1 MGNKL
6 INIASINELHRFYG
20 CDKPKHPL
28 VSVIDLKTIRPEL
41 FDEPLAY
48 QMELYIISCKSFK
61 GTIKYGR
68 QPYDFD
74 EGSLLFTAPNQVLS
88 AEPDV
93 KLEEGWAL
101 FIHPDLLSSTS
112 LGKKMHQYSFFLYDT
127 NEALHISDDEKQILL
142 DCIAKIKREYSQ
154 NMDKHT
160 HGLIVSNIELLLNYC
175 DRFYDR
181 QFITRSKAN
190 HDIVQRFETLLN
202 EYFANET
209 LIQTGLPDV
218 GHFASQLNISPKYLS
233 DVLSKH
239 TGKST
244 QEHIHLKLIEKAK
257 LLLWGNNQ
265 SISQIAYQLGFEHPS
280 HFTKLFKTKTGSTPR
295 EYRNLN

>member
-1 MGNKL
+1 MENKL
-6 INIASINELHRFYG
+6 VTIASINELHRFYG

-28 VSVIDLKTIRPEL
+28 VSVMDLATIRPEL
-41 FDEPLAY
+41 YEERLAY
-48 QMELYIISCKSFK
+48 QMALYIISCKSFK
-61 GTIKYGR
+61 GIIKYGR
-68 QPYDFD
+68 QPYDFE
-74 EGSLLFTAPNQVLS
+74 EGSLLFTSPNQVLS

-101 FIHPDLLSSTS
+101 FIHPDLLNATS
-112 LGKKMHQYSFFLYDT
+112 LGKKMHQYSFFQYDI
-127 NEALHISDDEKQILL
+127 NEALHISDDEKQILQ
-142 DCIAKIKREYSQ
+142 DCIDKIKREYSQ
-154 NMDKHT
+154 NIDKHT

-181 QFITRSKAN
+181 QFITRAKAN

-202 EYFANET
+202 DHFASET

-218 GHFASQLNISPKYLS
+218 SYSASKLNISPKYLS

-244 QEHIHLKLIEKAK
+244 QEQIHLKLIEKAK
-257 LLLWGNNQ
+257 LLLWGNDK
-265 SISQIAYQLGFEHPS
+265 SISEIAYQLGFEHAS

-295 EYRNLN
+295 AYRNLN